1 MAAQRSV
8 QHNQMPTSGTSSG
21 EEGYGVNIRGH
32 AGTNDDTDGQK
43 LVLEKSYADM
53 RSYAERHFG
62 GSPPKNLHREDQ
74 LFKPHK
80 AGPQR
85 KAATAFELRFPDP
98 APTLNRRVLEPA
110 SRLKHQ
116 SIEDLGQDVD
126 LYPDPRKHGDTASLT
141 GASSVSAQEAEITWS
156 TPSTSGKV
164 DFPSDAESPLTSCY
178 HEYTVPSSDMKPPI
192 WEERRHGRAFKIRF
206 LAGEPWEETFSG
218 AMDMLSGLNPSIWQ
232 MPSGSR
238 VINMKAE
245 TEENI
250 RRSLQSGIWSSPGP
264 VNTRIRKIWDER
276 PSSKDK
282 IFLLFSITGRLVVIL
297 NQTRHKVLIKRSKK
311 YCGVAE
317 MKGPFNPDAISDFWD
332 NGQVMKGSIP
342 LTWIFCK
349 NVPFHLFRSIIHGS
363 TGDNVANMWN
373 GMIFSEELGRL
384 TMQIYAEAPH
394 FDNVLTRWSDWL
406 QDSTRLGSDPRS
418 PSNNRRGY
426 SQISLPAT
434 SSFGRSQRGA
444 GNSRSSR
451 NVSPL
456 EHRGHNIN
464 SSPYETPSRFEGRF
478 GRPKPS
484 ATHVYG
490 PPPAM
495 GNMTPALVHSSSQF
509 ATFPTTYPSS
519 AGNWPATGPPY
530 VEHLH
535 YQQPV
540 ISFPNIPQGR
550 IVGATQ
556 HTYNNT
562 DRDFPHGRR
571 ADETRLGFR
580 RSLGTLTAHRA
591 ADNRGDLG
599 NHQFAPGPYTGGY
612 GLPSHPSVP
621 SFRNTQTWPND
632 QYGPSVQGGNT
643 GFAPPHFN
651 VGSNYAGLQFPNPS
665 PGTFAH
671 VESSADTGQ
680 HEKNRVEALEAQL
693 KAVTHRLNLVE
704 GFAQVQ
710 LGQAASV
717 PTSGQ
722 TVGPST
728 PPPGDRTR
736 PPTTTI
742 RSGAAFS
749 CDAPVFEPAK
759 STITETSR
767 DIASAGSPTLTQA
780 TFDSSTEVTDR
791 GGVSLPD
798 ASSN

>member
-1 MAAQRSV
+1 A
-8 QHNQMPTSGTSSG
+8 
-21 EEGYGVNIRGH
+21 
-32 AGTNDDTDGQK
+32 NDDTDGQE

-62 GSPPKNLHREDQ
+62 GSPPENPHTEDQ
-74 LFKPHK
+74 LFKSYK

-85 KAATAFELRFPDP
+85 KAATAFELRFPGP

-110 SRLKHQ
+110 SRLKLQ
-116 SIEDLGQDVD
+116 SVEDLEQNVD
-126 LYPDPRKHGDTASLT
+126 HHFDPKKPGDTASLA

-164 DFPSDAESPLTSCY
+164 GFPSDAESPLTSCY
-178 HEYTVPSSDMKPPI
+178 PEHTVPSSDVKPPI

-232 MPSGSR
+232 MPLGSR

-332 NGQVMKGSIP
+332 NGQVMKGLESGICATQREMANNPPSSIP

-349 NVPFHLFRSIIHGS
+349 NVPFHLFRGITHGS

-373 GMIFSEELGRL
+373 GMMWV
-384 TMQIYAEAPH
+384 TPAYIYAEAPH
-394 FDNVLTRWSDWL
+394 LDNVLTRWSEWF

-426 SQISLPAT
+426 SQASLPAT
-434 SSFGRSQRGA
+434 SSFSRSQRGA
-444 GNSRSSR
+444 GNSRFSG

-456 EHRGHNIN
+456 AHRGHNIN
-464 SSPYETPSRFEGRF
+464 SSLYETPSRFQGRF
-478 GRPKPS
+478 GRPNPS
-484 ATHVYG
+484 TAHGYG

-495 GNMTPALVHSSSQF
+495 GNMTPAPVNSSSQF
-509 ATFPTTYPSS
+509 ATFPTTYPSP
-519 AGNWPATGPPY
+519 AGNWPPTGPPY
-530 VEHLH
+530 IEPLQ
-535 YQQPV
+535 YQQP
-540 ISFPNIPQGR
+540 IMPFPNIPQGR
-550 IVGATQ
+550 RVGATQ
-556 HTYNNT
+556 HTYNNN

-580 RSLGTLTAHRA
+580 RSLGTLNARRT
-591 ADNRGDLG
+591 ADNRGDFG
-599 NHQFAPGPYTGGY
+599 NYQFAPGPYTGGY
-612 GLPSHPSVP
+612 GFSSHPSVP

-632 QYGPSVQGGNT
+632 QYGRTVQGGNT
-643 GFAPPHFN
+643 DFTPSQFN
-651 VGSNYAGLQFPNPS
+651 VSSSYAGLQFPHLP

-671 VESSADTGQ
+671 VDSSIDTGQ
-680 HEKNRVEALEAQL
+680 HEKKRVEALEAQL

-717 PTSGQ
+717 PTFGQ

-728 PPPGDRTR
+728 PPPGDQTR
-736 PPTTTI
+736 PPTTI
-742 RSGAAFS
+742 RSSAAFS

-780 TFDSSTEVTDR
+780 KFDSSTEVTDR
-791 GGVSLPD
+791 GGVLLPD
-798 ASSN
+798 GSSN